1 MLLFA
6 IGEPQVTSAGRHSS
20 TLPCAQCASVD
31 KVGTYFVRGHVGISD
46 MKMYLPGYWSA
57 KVIFDVATLPHS
69 VSWVWALLPQ
79 NPHATSRSPRVLTAI
94 FRERGDH
101 EEPW

>member
-6 IGEPQVTSAGRHSS
+6 IGELQLEVTSLVGRHSS

-31 KVGTYFVRGHVGISD
+31 KVGTYFVRGHVGISG
-46 MKMYLPGYWSA
+46 MKTYLPGYWSA
-57 KVIFDVATLPHS
+57 KVIFEVATLLHS
-69 VSWVWALLPQ
+69 VSWVGIASAR
-79 NPHATSRSPRVLTAI
+79 NSENPRVLTAI

-101 EEPW
+101 EESW

>member
-1 MLLFA
+1 M
-6 IGEPQVTSAGRHSS
+6 
-20 TLPCAQCASVD
+20 
-31 KVGTYFVRGHVGISD
+31 FVRGHVGICD
-46 MKMYLPGYWSA
+46 VPAWLLECQGYLE
-57 KVIFDVATLPHS
+57 VATLLHS